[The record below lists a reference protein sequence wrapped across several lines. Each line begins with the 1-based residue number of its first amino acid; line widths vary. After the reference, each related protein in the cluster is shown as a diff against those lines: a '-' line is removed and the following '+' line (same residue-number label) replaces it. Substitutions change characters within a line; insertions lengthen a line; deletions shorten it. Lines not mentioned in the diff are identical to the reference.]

1 MTDTDKVF
9 IDTKQLA
16 KRWGKNP
23 HALSNLRRKGGGP
36 NYYKIGGKVL
46 YDLTEI
52 KELEE
57 SSYVSNG
64 SRNSQSVSFHAL
76 EGMSC
81 ITHDD

>member
-1 MTDTDKVF
+1 MTDTDRVF

-57 SSYVSNG
+57 SSYISNG
-64 SRNSQSVSFHAL
+64 SRN
-76 EGMSC
+76 
-81 ITHDD
+81 I